1 MKNIWDT
8 TLAQY
13 RILLNN
19 WFKGTGGGSGLETM
33 FESWSDE
40 QFEKF
45 GINRDE
51 YDHTNIATRNPIFA
65 SLYDD
70 NNSPFLTFIFMHD
83 SANGHMLS
91 SKYQPL
97 ASDQGEFGLK
107 SKQSDGTGKKEK
119 ATNKILAG
127 LDSMVTTI
135 TKIMDLDGKKMKR
148 FLSLLIVMKLLTRKK
163 LKIYL

>member
-13 RILLNN
+13 RMLLNN

-51 YDHTNIATRNPIFA
+51 YDHTNVATRNPIFA

-135 TKIMDLDGKKMKR
+135 SKIMDLDAKKNEKVPV
-148 FLSLLIVMKLLTRKK
+148 IVDRDEAVDKKK